1 MQQLLDTW
9 DSVVSGEGPRVMAV
23 VAESGFGK
31 TRLVQEFYGKIASTA
46 RSTADEGYWP
56 TELGVADASMQ
67 VNPPITGVDAQ
78 QVMPFMWWGMRIH
91 ASENRNA
98 SLGSTVG
105 TYVRELQ
112 PHTAAIIRAGKA
124 KEASKRIIGGVVK
137 GMVRFIPIAGQIAE
151 AIDMAKEAHEV
162 WQGFGERNT
171 LQRQGTRSL
180 SMEADTKRTEL
191 SDEIINLLRLL
202 LRDTPERAPIPT
214 IWLIDD
220 AQYSPSDP
228 GVMELLE
235 KVLTT
240 AEFEKWPLLILITHW
255 AKEWMEQT
263 NTPSVRATLHN
274 TKNVNL
280 GVIELGS
287 TPWETLRPALMEQLP
302 GLTTEQATALLRFIG
317 GRPLLLEEIVRY
329 LHANRKFF
337 IDRNPT
343 GPLKENEL
351 QAILAKEWSLEKL
364 VEERLQTAP
373 PAVRQFVTLSTLQG
387 QRLLA
392 QLTQELVTE
401 LANAQNDPETT
412 RTADQQAERPHAF
425 VQRTSPNIL
434 EFAQQVVYR
443 VAQRD
448 LTNEHD
454 EDQARTALVNIL
466 QRTYQAGQNPT
477 ATPDNTH
484 TWDDT
489 EWELL
494 TELTANLL
502 TDSKEADQRL
512 VGAHALTEL
521 VRQGN
526 AGFLETDRRAAQI
539 RCEVLG
545 TPYVLN
551 KAGLSEMDSWQWP
564 LHMIDFETSKPAL
577 PFTAGKRAYGTVAFQ
592 FSHHIME
599 RTEDGSV
606 RVRHATQWISTEP
619 GVDPNLGLVRSL
631 KRALAPNG
639 IVNGTVFRYNHH
651 ENTVLRAIYR
661 YLDCH
666 GASIPDA
673 HELMSFIQ
681 LITRPTSTE
690 VSTDAKPGEKAMVD
704 LSCIVGFGYYSRRA
718 GGSISMKYVLPA
730 ILHDAPKTAA
740 LYSKPGVY
748 GAGLTI
754 HSLNFTDANGH
765 VWLQNGT
772 DNPYASL
779 PPIQAQLGP
788 ELDAVFTTLRTDK
801 QEAIRE
807 MTIGEGGVAMLA
819 FNLTQL
825 ADLTEEA
832 RQAIQNAL
840 LRYCE
845 LDTLAMVILVQGL
858 MELRRQPMNI
868 HVPPRS
874 V

>member
-1 MQQLLDTW
+1 MIHMAIFCGREHEIQQLLDTW

-46 RSTADEGYWP
+46 RSTAGEGYWP

-191 SDEIINLLRLL
+191 SDEVINLLRLL

-255 AKEWMEQT
+255 AKEWVEQT

-287 TPWETLRPALMEQLP
+287 TPWETLRPALIEQLP

-329 LHANRKFF
+329 LLSKPRFF
-337 IDRNPT
+337 IDNNT
-343 GPLKENEL
+343 QGPLEDEQLKE
-351 QAILAKEWSLEKL
+351 ILAREWKIEDFVTQRLENAP
-364 VEERLQTAP
+364 QTI
-373 PAVRQFVTLSTLQG
+373 RQFVTLSTLQG
-387 QRLLA
+387 QRLLGR
-392 QLTQELVTE
+392 LTQELLIE
-401 LANAQNDPETT
+401 LNSTNITPDTAQ
-412 RTADQQAERPHAF
+412 TADADAERPYGF
-425 VQRTSPNIL
+425 VQRTSPNTL
-434 EFAQQVVYR
+434 EFAQQIIYR

-448 LTNEHD
+448 LPNHYKGTKAQEAH
-454 EDQARTALVNIL
+454 TALVNIL

-477 ATPDNTH
+477 AAPDEAQ
-484 TWDDT
+484 TWNDT

-502 TDSKEADQRL
+502 TDLRRTADQRL
-512 VGAHALTEL
+512 AGAHALTEL
-521 VRQGN
+521 VQPSQ
-526 AGFLETDRRAAQI
+526 RAA
-539 RCEVLG
+539 R
-545 TPYVLN
+545 TPTRHHHR
-551 KAGLSEMDSWQWP
+551 Q
-564 LHMIDFETSKPAL
+564 TL
-577 PFTAGKRAYGTVAFQ
+577 PRG
-592 FSHHIME
+592 
-599 RTEDGSV
+599 
-606 RVRHATQWISTEP
+606 RHQ
-619 GVDPNLGLVRSL
+619 
-631 KRALAPNG
+631 
-639 IVNGTVFRYNHH
+639 
-651 ENTVLRAIYR
+651 
-661 YLDCH
+661 
-666 GASIPDA
+666 
-673 HELMSFIQ
+673 Q
-681 LITRPTSTE
+681 
-690 VSTDAKPGEKAMVD
+690 
-704 LSCIVGFGYYSRRA
+704 
-718 GGSISMKYVLPA
+718 
-730 ILHDAPKTAA
+730 
-740 LYSKPGVY
+740 
-748 GAGLTI
+748 
-754 HSLNFTDANGH
+754 
-765 VWLQNGT
+765 
-772 DNPYASL
+772 
-779 PPIQAQLGP
+779 QLGP
-788 ELDAVFTTLRTDK
+788 HPTPLPARAQRHLDAQRRPRVQPSTRPHTS
-801 QEAIRE
+801 
-807 MTIGEGGVAMLA
+807 
-819 FNLTQL
+819 
-825 ADLTEEA
+825 A
-832 RQAIQNAL
+832 RQHGH
-840 LRYCE
+840 R
-845 LDTLAMVILVQGL
+845 
-858 MELRRQPMNI
+858 P
-868 HVPPRS
+868 
-874 V
+874 